1 MNRSDSIA
9 VDHASCGTATAIEVE
24 FNSDFECLMSSSSA
38 SGQPASLV
46 DTAFSNLLYGL
57 SLPERLVRS
66 VVGVTAGTAKEI
78 AEFVVPQAFKDSKT
92 YEIAVRNSI
101 GFLVSGVG
109 KVADSTGAFTPELKV
124 TASSPVASC
133 SDDSSATP
141 VDQDT
146 GRIIARKAAGS
157 FIDIAGLSMLH
168 VSPLWVLAIVS
179 DVAYGSQVYLKELA
193 DELRQQGLIDET
205 STIRN
210 VQDLLGAVKQ
220 ASGTAASSFDQPPL
234 SLDELQKSVEE
245 TRIALVEIDP
255 TQIIPQAEILRYWT
269 EMREVADREQVSL
282 LGLSG
287 AIAMQTLE
295 TAKDLTHGTATG
307 LLVAGNILTE
317 RVFGHYVDALQR
329 IRDVG
334 LWESVKNTYAPY
346 IDMAWG
352 NFVRSRKTWTEQLL
366 DPGHIGRAY
375 NAVKGWLVGEDDNER
390 QTNPPQ

>member
-1 MNRSDSIA
+1 MSLP
-9 VDHASCGTATAIEVE
+9 TAP
-24 FNSDFECLMSSSSA
+24 D
-38 SGQPASLV
+38 QPVSLV
-46 DTAFSNLLYGL
+46 DSAVSNLLYGL

-66 VVGVTAGTAKEI
+66 VVGVTAGTAREI

-109 KVADSTGAFTPELKV
+109 KVADSSEAATPELKV
-124 TASSPVASC
+124 AASSPVTSAPDAS
-133 SDDSSATP
+133 SVTP
-141 VDQDT
+141 ADQDT

-193 DELRQQGLIDET
+193 DQLRQQGLIDET
-205 STIRN
+205 STIHN

-234 SLDELQKSVEE
+234 SLDELQRSVEQ
-245 TRIALVEIDP
+245 TRVALIEIDP

-307 LLVAGNILTE
+307 LLVAGNILNE
-317 RVFGHYVDALQR
+317 RVFGHYVDSLQR
-329 IRDVG
+329 IREIG

-375 NAVKGWLVGEDDNER
+375 NAVKGWLVGEDDSER

>member
-1 MNRSDSIA
+1 M
-9 VDHASCGTATAIEVE
+9 T
-24 FNSDFECLMSSSSA
+24 SSSA
-38 SGQPASLV
+38 SDRPASLV
-46 DTAFSNLLYGL
+46 DTALSNLLYGI

-109 KVADSTGAFTPELKV
+109 KVADSAERSPTGAHP
-124 TASSPVASC
+124 
-133 SDDSSATP
+133 ATP
-141 VDQDT
+141 AVCEQTATPADQDT

-193 DELRQQGLIDET
+193 DELRQQGLIEET
-205 STIRN
+205 STIHN

-255 TQIIPQAEILRYWT
+255 SRIIPQAEILRYWS
-269 EMREVADREQVSL
+269 EMREVAEREQVSL

-295 TAKDLTHGTATG
+295 TAKDLTHGTATS

-334 LWESVKNTYAPY
+334 LWESVRNTYAPY

-390 QTNPPQ
+390 QTNRPQ

>member
-1 MNRSDSIA
+1 MCPFVICSVLFQRELISPLFIPT
-9 VDHASCGTATAIEVE
+9 C
-24 FNSDFECLMSSSSA
+24 ECKMSSS
-38 SGQPASLV
+38 PASDRSESFV
-46 DTAFSNLLYGL
+46 DSTLSNLLYGL

-92 YEIAVRNSI
+92 YEITVRNSI

-109 KVADSTGAFTPELKV
+109 KVADSAEAAAVDPKAETTPDAPSTSAV
-124 TASSPVASC
+124 TEQNP
-133 SDDSSATP
+133 
-141 VDQDT
+141 

-193 DELRQQGLIDET
+193 DELRQQGLIEET
-205 STIRN
+205 STIHN

-234 SLDELQKSVEE
+234 SLDELQKSVEQ
-245 TRIALVEIDP
+245 TRIALIEIDP
-255 TQIIPQAEILRYWT
+255 TQIIPQAEILRYWS

-317 RVFGHYVDALQR
+317 RVFGHYVDSLQR
-329 IRDVG
+329 IREIG

-375 NAVKGWLVGEDDNER
+375 NAVKEWLVGQDNNER
-390 QTNPPQ
+390 PVNPPQ

>member
-1 MNRSDSIA
+1 
-9 VDHASCGTATAIEVE
+9 
-24 FNSDFECLMSSSSA
+24 MSSPIPPD
-38 SGQPASLV
+38 QPASLV
-46 DTAFSNLLYGL
+46 DAAMNNLLYGL

-66 VVGVTAGTAKEI
+66 MVGITAGTAREI
-78 AEFVVPQAFKDSKT
+78 ADFVVPQAFKDSKT

-109 KVADSTGAFTPELKV
+109 KVAETSDVARPEAKADSPAIEPQCAVET
-124 TASSPVASC
+124 
-133 SDDSSATP
+133 
-141 VDQDT
+141 DQDT

-179 DVAYGSQVYLKELA
+179 DVAYGSQVYLQELA
-193 DELRQQGLIDET
+193 GELRQQGLIDET
-205 STIRN
+205 STIHN

-234 SLDELQKSVEE
+234 SLDELQRSVEE
-245 TRIALVEIDP
+245 TRIALIEIDP

-269 EMREVADREQVSL
+269 EMREVAEREQVSL

-317 RVFGHYVDALQR
+317 RVFGHYVDALHR
-329 IRDVG
+329 IHEVG
-334 LWESVKNTYAPY
+334 LWESVKSTYAPY
-346 IDMAWG
+346 IETVWG
-352 NFVRSRKTWTEQLL
+352 NFVSSRKTWTEQLL

-375 NAVKGWLVGEDDNER
+375 NAVKGWFVSDEVNESR
-390 QTNPPQ
+390 NQQT

>member
-1 MNRSDSIA
+1 M
-9 VDHASCGTATAIEVE
+9 
-24 FNSDFECLMSSSSA
+24 
-38 SGQPASLV
+38 
-46 DTAFSNLLYGL
+46 LYGL

-92 YEIAVRNSI
+92 YEITVRNSI

-109 KVADSTGAFTPELKV
+109 KVADPAEAVVIDSKAQVIPNGP
-124 TASSPVASC
+124 SSPAV
-133 SDDSSATP
+133 T
-141 VDQDT
+141 DQNP

-193 DELRQQGLIDET
+193 DQLRQQGLIDET
-205 STIRN
+205 STIHN

-234 SLDELQKSVEE
+234 SLDELQRSVEQ
-245 TRIALVEIDP
+245 TRVALIEIDP

-307 LLVAGNILTE
+307 LLVAGNILNE
-317 RVFGHYVDALQR
+317 RVFGHYVDSLQR
-329 IRDVG
+329 IREIG

-375 NAVKGWLVGEDDNER
+375 NAVKGWLVGEDDSER

>member
-1 MNRSDSIA
+1 
-9 VDHASCGTATAIEVE
+9 
-24 FNSDFECLMSSSSA
+24 MSSPTDSDRSST
-38 SGQPASLV
+38 LV
-46 DTAFSNLLYGL
+46 DSAVSNLLYGI

-66 VVGVTAGTAKEI
+66 VIGITAGTAKEI

-109 KVADSTGAFTPELKV
+109 KVADSKKVATPDERTEV
-124 TASSPVASC
+124 SPVVASG
-133 SDDSSATP
+133 SEGETP
-141 VDQDT
+141 AVADPDT

-179 DVAYGSQVYLKELA
+179 DVAYGSQVYLQELA
-193 DELRQQGLIDET
+193 EELRLQGLIDET
-205 STIRN
+205 STIHN

-234 SLDELQKSVEE
+234 SLEELQKSVEQ
-245 TRIALVEIDP
+245 TRVALVEIDP

-307 LLVAGNILTE
+307 LLVAGNILSE
-317 RVFGHYVDALQR
+317 RVFGHYIDALGR
-329 IRDVG
+329 IREVG
-334 LWESVKNTYAPY
+334 LWESVKSTYTPY

-352 NFVRSRKTWTEQLL
+352 NFVTSRKSWTEQIL

-375 NAVKGWLVGEDDNER
+375 NAVKGWFVSDEVDER
-390 QTNPPQ
+390 SDRPT